1 MASIKK
7 FIWRTA
13 TSGTPQRSVLG
24 PILFKI
30 FNDLMMRQSLSRF
43 SHDKKL
49 GEMVMSEC
57 YAAIQRNLDKHEEWE
72 DKNLMEFNNVKCKVL
87 PMDKSKQMHWYI
99 LGNN

>member
-1 MASIKK
+1 
-7 FIWRTA
+7 
-13 TSGTPQRSVLG
+13 
-24 PILFKI
+24 
-30 FNDLMMRQSLSRF
+30 
-43 SHDKKL
+43 
-49 GEMVMSEC
+49 MVMSEC